1 MLSGG
6 NFESVPTWLEEE
18 TTMASPIFTLELD
31 SDQEIDDGNDAE
43 WRKEESSSEPPP
55 PKVARFAL
63 NSFDRDDVAKLIDQR
78 VPASTKRTTNQWL
91 KMFESY
97 CADAKLSVNLLED
110 SPEKICEALALCYV
124 NCTGQNGQPYQRPS
138 LMGLRAALHTGM
150 KSINME
156 GAHFGDNCQIHLHLW
171 LVTVHTKS
179 IGSPPGKS
187 AWAREDV

>member
-6 NFESVPTWLEEE
+6 SFESVPTWLEEE
-18 TTMASPIFTLELD
+18 TTMALPIFTLELD
-31 SDQEIDDGNDAE
+31 SDLEIDDGNDVE

-55 PKVARFAL
+55 PKVARFAS
-63 NSFDRDDVAKLIDQR
+63 NSLDDVAKLIDQR

-124 NCTGQNGQPYQRPS
+124 NCRGQNGQPYQRPS
-138 LMGLRAALHTGM
+138 LMGLRPALHTGM

-156 GAHFGDNCQIHLHLW
+156 GAHFGDKLPAPPA
-171 LVTVHTKS
+171 LVTCNCTY
-179 IGSPPGKS
+179 
-187 AWAREDV
+187 